1 MYGIKTL
8 NKISPVGMDAFD
20 KTKYLCGDEIA
31 DPDGIM
37 VRSAALHDM
46 EFPANLKAIARA
58 GAGVN
63 NIPLDRCSKEGIV
76 VFNTPGANAN
86 AVKELTILGL
96 LLSARK
102 VYPAMTWVQTI
113 ADQGDQVPK
122 LVEKGKS
129 AYTGPE
135 LLGKRLGVIG
145 LGAIG
150 VMVANAAV
158 QLGMEVYGYDPY
170 LSVDA
175 AWGLSSAVHHA
186 ATLKEVYSGS
196 DFLTLHLPLNA
207 STKEM
212 LDADAFAMMRPGVR
226 VLNFARG
233 ELVNTEDMLAAL
245 ESRQVTCYV
254 TDFPNEKL
262 LGHPGI
268 LAIPHLGASTPESED
283 NCASM
288 AAKELMDYLENG
300 NITHSVNFPDVSMP
314 RSAGTRI
321 GVLHQN
327 IPAMISGISQV
338 LSAEG
343 INIENLTNKSRGEM
357 AYTMI
362 DVAGQVGD
370 ALADRIRAIDGVIRV
385 LLYR

>member
-1 MYGIKTL
+1 
-8 NKISPVGMDAFD
+8 
-20 KTKYLCGDEIA
+20 
-31 DPDGIM
+31 
-37 VRSAALHDM
+37 
-46 EFPANLKAIARA
+46 
-58 GAGVN
+58 
-63 NIPLDRCSKEGIV
+63 
-76 VFNTPGANAN
+76 
-86 AVKELTILGL
+86 
-96 LLSARK
+96 
-102 VYPAMTWVQTI
+102 
-113 ADQGDQVPK
+113 
-122 LVEKGKS
+122 
-129 AYTGPE
+129 
-135 LLGKRLGVIG
+135 
-145 LGAIG
+145 
-150 VMVANAAV
+150 
-158 QLGMEVYGYDPY
+158 
-170 LSVDA
+170 
-175 AWGLSSAVHHA
+175 
-186 ATLKEVYSGS
+186 
-196 DFLTLHLPLNA
+196 
-207 STKEM
+207 M

-233 ELVNTEDMLAAL
+233 ELVNNEDMLAAL